1 MERKEKIK
9 GVGSAQIREG
19 DTADSRRGNVLAT
32 ALRTSF
38 GEEGNELRR

>member
-1 MERKEKIK
+1 M
-9 GVGSAQIREG
+9 GVREG

-38 GEEGNELRR
+38 GEEGNELRRREDMQVLCLRKE